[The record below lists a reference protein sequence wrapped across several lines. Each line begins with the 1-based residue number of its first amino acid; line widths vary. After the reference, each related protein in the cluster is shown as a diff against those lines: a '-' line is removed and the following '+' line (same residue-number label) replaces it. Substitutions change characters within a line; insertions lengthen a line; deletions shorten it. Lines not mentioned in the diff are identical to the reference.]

1 MNIDDDDQNMK
12 ALLIFLVSVIPFS
25 VFANKHETDSSGTI
39 SGKVITV
46 DGQAASYVT
55 ILIKNTSK
63 GTITDREG
71 NFEFRKIKP
80 GNYLLT
86 TSLLG
91 YSSTETFIEVKQNE
105 PTHVK
110 IQLQVTYATL
120 LEVIV
125 KSNARSKY
133 VETTVSE
140 GLKVNLPLAEIP
152 QNIIVTTHALL
163 ADQGLL
169 SMTEAIRN
177 VSGIQKD
184 QGGLNDYS
192 LNIRGTDATF
202 NVSRNGLS
210 GYWWNQQEDADMIEK
225 IEFIKGPASFM
236 MSNAEPGGFVN
247 VVTKQ
252 PTNERIANI
261 NAAFGN
267 YNMLRFTTDLGG
279 VIDKKKKFSYRF
291 NSGVH
296 YQERA
301 FQFSKASRYFICAAL
316 KYEPGAKTSIT
327 AEYNYLLGKTSGNNN
342 GVPSIN
348 GELFSLPGKFTVAD
362 KNTDR
367 LTAGDKY
374 YRLQLKH
381 NFNNKW
387 RLSAQMAYVHGNWTG
402 HLLNADVDIPVSNDT
417 LYRYSS
423 FDDWQ
428 TYSGVIQAYI
438 DGKFYTGDK
447 IEHKVLVGIDLC
459 HAGFKG
465 IYGET
470 RGEKKF
476 GLYLPK
482 PEYYVHPDSL
492 KDFNISS
499 LFKEKHGWAAFH
511 LQDHI
516 KIFRKLVV
524 TIAGRFTHIFHNI
537 NNVIGD
543 PSAAD
548 YEKNILIN
556 KVTPRAGLTWLFS
569 DNMSLY
575 ALYDKSFWPQLAK
588 NFENKP
594 FKPLTGYNLE
604 TGVKG
609 FLSNKK
615 INYNFSLFHIVKNN
629 TLTPDPQHFNYF
641 IQRGQVIS
649 NGIDVDITGDIIPV
663 LTFNANYE
671 YVDAK
676 TTKDSDP
683 SVVGVKNLGTPAHSG
698 NLWMKYNWQKGKL
711 KGFSFAAGYQY
722 VGKQSAVWYYNPD
735 PDTRFF
741 PDYHLLDAALSYSNQ
756 KFNICFNIYN
766 ITNTKYA
773 TNGFFS
779 QLNEWRYTPGEP
791 VNFRLSFVVNLLRR
805 KKDP

>member
-1 MNIDDDDQNMK
+1 MK
-12 ALLIFLVSVIPFS
+12 TVLSILGLLITFS
-25 VFANKHETDSSGTI
+25 VVAGNPATDSLGAI
-39 SGKVITV
+39 IGKIITS
-46 DGQAASYVT
+46 DGQAAGYVSVH
-55 ILIKNTSK
+55 LKNISK
-63 GTITDREG
+63 GTVSDQDG
-71 NFEFRKIKP
+71 NFELRKIKP
-80 GNYLLT
+80 GSYFLSA
-86 TSLLG
+86 SLLG
-91 YSSTETFIEVKQNE
+91 YKSIETMVEVKQNE
-105 PTHVK
+105 TTYTN
-110 IQLQVTYATL
+110 IQLEITYAAL

-125 KSNARSKY
+125 KSNARSRY
-133 VETTVSE
+133 IITTVSE
-140 GLKVNLPLAEIP
+140 GLKLNLPLAEIP
-152 QNIIVTTHALL
+152 QNIIVTTHQLL

-169 SMTEAIRN
+169 SVTEAIRN

-210 GYWWNQQEDADMIEK
+210 GYWWNQQEDAAMIEK

-247 VVTKQ
+247 IVTKQ
-252 PTNERIANI
+252 PVKEHIANI
-261 NAAFGN
+261 NAGVGS

-279 VIDKKKKFSYRF
+279 VIDKKGKFSYRF

-296 YQERA
+296 YQKRS
-301 FQFSKASRYFICAAL
+301 FVFGKASRYFICAAL
-316 KYEPGAKTSIT
+316 KYEPGVKTSIT
-327 AEYNYLLGKTSGNNN
+327 TEYNYLLGRTSGNNN

-348 GELFSLPGKFTVAD
+348 GEMFSLPRNFTVAD

-367 LTAGDKY
+367 LTATDNY
-374 YRLQLKH
+374 YRILLKH
-381 NFNNKW
+381 NFNDKW
-387 RLSAQMAYVHGNWTG
+387 RLSAQMAHVHGNWTG
-402 HLLNADVDIPVSNDT
+402 NLLNADADIPVSNDT

-428 TYSGVIQAYI
+428 TYSGVIQAYV
-438 DGKFYTGDK
+438 DGMFYMGDN
-447 IEHKVLVGIDLC
+447 IEHRALVGIEFC

-465 IYGET
+465 MYGET

-476 GLYLPK
+476 GLYLPQPK
-482 PEYYVHPDSL
+482 YFVHPDSL
-492 KDFNISS
+492 KDFTISS
-499 LFKEKHGWAAFH
+499 LFNERHGWAAFH

-524 TIAGRFTHIFHNI
+524 TIAGRFTHFFHNI
-537 NNVIGD
+537 NNIIGD
-543 PSAAD
+543 PTAAD
-548 YEKNILIN
+548 YEKHILIN
-556 KVTPRAGLTWLFS
+556 KVTPRTGFTWLFS

-575 ALYDKSFWPQLAK
+575 VLYDKSFWPQLAK

-649 NGIDVDITGDIIPV
+649 NGVDIDITGDITTS
-663 LTFNANYE
+663 LTLNANYE

-683 SVVGVKNLGTPAHSG
+683 AVVGVKNLGTPAHSG

-722 VGKQSAVWYYNPD
+722 MGKQSAVWYYNSD

-756 KFNICFNIYN
+756 KFNICFNVYN
-766 ITNTKYA
+766 ITNSKYA

-791 VNFRLSFVVNLLRR
+791 VNFRVSFGISFLRNR
-805 KKDP
+805 RNY